1 MNTTLPTHLL
11 TLEEVERLARETDN
25 ELALAACRLA
35 DELPSEA
42 ENEAELEKAYQE
54 GRTAATSEI
63 SLLAGELLQFLK
75 EYPDEA
81 EEFFGRRSVEDTIRK
96 LEAIG

>member
-1 MNTTLPTHLL
+1 MNTTLPLALL
-11 TLEEVERLARETDN
+11 TLEEIERLARETDN

-35 DELPSEA
+35 DEFPTEE

-54 GRTAATSEI
+54 GRAAASTEI
-63 SLLAGELLQFLK
+63 SLLAGELLQFIK

-81 EEFFGRRSVEDTIRK
+81 QEFFGARGVEDTIGK
-96 LEAIG
+96 LEAL